1 MSASERFADKNTP
14 KPGPGSYNV
23 SAVNKKSH
31 SFNLDGNFNSK
42 TSRFLFI
49 NPDEKLGP
57 GKYFNSV
64 KERVKAKSVSTLRP
78 KLNNKEIPQTIAP
91 KKTIFDVKNLNPGP
105 GQYANT
111 QGITFKLQKELFRKF
126 NDTTLPKEKRALF
139 EISENAITPGPGGCY
154 TNEKQK

>member
-1 MSASERFADKNTP
+1 MSDSKRFVDNDAP

-23 SAVNKKSH
+23 SVVSKKSH
-31 SFNLDGNFNSK
+31 SFNLEGNFNSK
-42 TSRFLFI
+42 TSRFSFI
-49 NPDEKLGP
+49 NTEEKLGP

-78 KLNNKEIPQTIAP
+78 KLHHKEIPQAIAP
-91 KKTIFDVKNLNPGP
+91 KKTIFDVKNPNPGP

-139 EISENAITPGPGGCY
+139 EISESAITPGPGFY
-154 TNEKQK
+154 PNQKQNE